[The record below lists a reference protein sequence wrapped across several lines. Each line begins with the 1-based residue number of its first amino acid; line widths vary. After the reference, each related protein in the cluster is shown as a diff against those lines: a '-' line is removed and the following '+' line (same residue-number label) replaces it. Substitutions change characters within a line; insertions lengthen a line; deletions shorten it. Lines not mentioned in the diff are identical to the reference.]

1 MFGLRA
7 RSRRVVGG
15 VEAVAAVV
23 GGWWDRKVCSG
34 SDDGSPGSSG

>member
-23 GGWWDRKVCSG
+23 GGVVG
-34 SDDGSPGSSG
+34 SEGVQWIR